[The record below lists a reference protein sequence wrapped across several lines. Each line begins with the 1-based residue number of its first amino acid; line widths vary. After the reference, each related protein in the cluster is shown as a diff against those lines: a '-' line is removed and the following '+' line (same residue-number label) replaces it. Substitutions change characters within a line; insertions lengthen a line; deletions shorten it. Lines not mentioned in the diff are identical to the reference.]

1 MPDKIL
7 VIDDT
12 SVIRELLEDFFH
24 DAGFEVDTAVN
35 GREGYE
41 KAISEDYALI
51 VCDVHMPEMNGV
63 EMVVNLRQRKPESKV
78 IIMDSMPGKDAKK
91 ATESGAIGCLAKPFD
106 LDELRKLIAELI
118 GENKST
124 VR

>member
-12 SVIRELLEDFFH
+12 PVIRELLEDFFN

-35 GREGYE
+35 GREGYD
-41 KAISEDYALI
+41 KAMSEDYALI

-63 EMVVNLRQRKPESKV
+63 DMVINLRQSKPESKV

-91 ATESGAIGCLAKPFD
+91 ATDSGAIGCLAKPFD
-106 LDELRKLIAELI
+106 LDELRELI
-118 GENKST
+118 KQLTGNKKSS

>member
-12 SVIRELLEDFFH
+12 PVIRELLEDFFK

-35 GREGYE
+35 GREGYD
-41 KAISEDYALI
+41 KAMSEDYALI

-63 EMVVNLRQRKPESKV
+63 DMVINLRQSKPESKV

-91 ATESGAIGCLAKPFD
+91 ATDSGAIGCLAKPFD
-106 LDELRKLIAELI
+106 LDELRELI
-118 GENKST
+118 KQLTGNKKSS